1 MSVQVQVSPPWITLY
16 KMVSK
21 LFERDSEVEVEYN
34 ENTYAINLYVKNQR
48 KADALLKLL
57 PMSKEYGNITVSI
70 NVIPANQEEESR
82 IELFQ
87 EAFSGNGAVSC
98 FYTECGPTQDINYV
112 AFDPVVVQFFNDQLD
127 DANGLKSTLYAD
139 IAKEVFGMQDGIFF
153 CTDAADI
160 SLEVPL
166 GEWP

>member
-1 MSVQVQVSPPWITLY
+1 M
-16 KMVSK
+16 
-21 LFERDSEVEVEYN
+21 
-34 ENTYAINLYVKNQR
+34 
-48 KADALLKLL
+48 
-57 PMSKEYGNITVSI
+57 
-70 NVIPANQEEESR
+70 
-82 IELFQ
+82 FQ

-153 CTDAADI
+153 CTDAADV